1 MKRFPYVEDYL
12 EVINGDRDPVSGKL
26 LGLFNTTPPIINL
39 ARYDVNIIDSMSQ
52 NTQSGHALTDR
63 QAEIACKIILKYR
76 KQLAA
81 HSIDVTPIDSPVF
94 RIPLRTIDRR
104 KLMTMVD
111 NEIRLKFP
119 FVTELINQIRDMAKD
134 SQGHWRWNNASKEWC
149 LGLSETNLVAALG
162 IGRMHQFEIDP
173 ELLLLE
179 QKILD
184 LEAIPYEIKLVKQ
197 GDQVSITN
205 MPGSM
210 GNYIE
215 SSLGGLHT
223 DNLVT
228 LIDNSSILGYSVDR
242 VLEYTV
248 TKDHP
253 PRVFNFM
260 LGKEHRF
267 APGTED
273 STLFTDIIY
282 YAELTN
288 RWPIY
293 VYEPDMSDRLYKGFV
308 EKYFTPDQVYKST
321 NTKKQPEVEGK
332 RVIFFN
338 KYAANWDLG
347 IPLLLSSAGMMHGGE
362 KTMLL
367 QRAKKVVY
375 FAADV
380 YNNSNKGKRT

>member
-1 MKRFPYVEDYL
+1 MKQFSYVEDYL
-12 EVINGDRDPVSGKL
+12 EVINGDRDPVTGKIY
-26 LGLFNTTPPIINL
+26 GLFDSTPPIINL
-39 ARYDVNIIDSMSQ
+39 ARYDVNIIASMSG
-52 NTQSGHALTDR
+52 NTQTGTALTDR

-76 KQLAA
+76 KQLATR
-81 HSIDVTPIDSPVF
+81 SIDVTPVETPAF

-104 KLMTMVD
+104 KLVTLVD
-111 NEIRLKFP
+111 DEICLKFP
-119 FVTELINQIRDMAKD
+119 FETKLIDQVRDMTKD
-134 SQGHWRWNNASKEWC
+134 SQGHWRWSNSSKEWR
-149 LGLSETNLVAALG
+149 LGLTETNLVAALG
-162 IGRMHQFEIDP
+162 IGRIHQFEIDP

-184 LEAIPYEIKLVKQ
+184 LEAIPYEIKLVRNN
-197 GDQVSITN
+197 DQISITN
-205 MPGSM
+205 LPQSL

-215 SSLGGLHT
+215 TELGGLNNH
-223 DNLVT
+223 NVLR
-228 LIDNSSILGYSVDR
+228 LIDNASILGYAVDR
-242 VLEYTV
+242 MLEYTV

-253 PRVFNFM
+253 PRVFNLM

-267 APGTED
+267 PPGAD
-273 STLFTDIIY
+273 SGVLEDIIY
-282 YAELTN
+282 YAEITN

-293 VYEPDMSDRLYKGFV
+293 VYEPDMSDRLYKAFV
-308 EKYFTPDQVYKST
+308 EKYFTPDQVYRSI
-321 NTKKQPEVEGK
+321 NNKKQPDVEGK
-332 RVIFFN
+332 RVVFFN
-338 KYAANWDLG
+338 KYAANWNLD

>member
-12 EVINGDRDPVSGKL
+12 EVINGDRDPVTGKL

-81 HSIDVTPIDSPVF
+81 HSIDVAPIDSPVF

-104 KLMTMVD
+104 KLMTMVN
-111 NEIRLKFP
+111 NEICLKFP
-119 FVTELINQIRDMAKD
+119 FITELINQVREMAKD
-134 SQGHWRWNNASKEWC
+134 SQGHWRWVNASKEWRI
-149 LGLSETNLVAALG
+149 GLSETNLIAALG
-162 IGRMHQFEIDP
+162 LGRIHQFEIDP
-173 ELLLLE
+173 ELVLLE
-179 QKILD
+179 QKVLE
-184 LEAIPYEIKLVKQ
+184 LEAVPYEIKLVKH

-205 MPGSM
+205 MPASM
-210 GNYIE
+210 GDYIE
-215 SSLGGLHT
+215 SNLGGLNT

-253 PRVFNFM
+253 ARVFNLM

-267 APGTED
+267 SPGAD
-273 STLFTDIIY
+273 SGVLEDIIY
-282 YAELTN
+282 YAEITN

-293 VYEPDMSDRLYKGFV
+293 VYEPDMSDRLYKAFV
-308 EKYFTPDQVYKST
+308 EKYFDPDQVYKST
-321 NTKKQPEVEGK
+321 NVKKQPEIEGK
-332 RVIFFN
+332 RVVFFN
-338 KYAANWDLG
+338 KFSAHWDLD
-347 IPLLLSSAGMMHGGE
+347 IPLLISSAGMMHGGE

-375 FAADV
+375 FAAEV
-380 YNNSNKGKRT
+380 YNNTKGRRP

>member
-1 MKRFPYVEDYL
+1 MKQFPYVEDYL
-12 EVINGDRDPVSGKL
+12 EVINGDRDPVTGKVH
-26 LGLFNTTPPIINL
+26 GLFDSTPPIINL
-39 ARYDVNIIDSMSQ
+39 ARYDVNIVASMSG
-52 NTQSGHALTDR
+52 NTQTGNALTDR

-76 KQLAA
+76 KQLATR
-81 HSIDVTPIDSPVF
+81 SIDVTPVETPAF

-104 KLMTMVD
+104 KLMTLVD
-111 NEIRLKFP
+111 DEICLKFP
-119 FVTELINQIRDMAKD
+119 FETKLIDQVRDMTKD
-134 SQGHWRWNNASKEWC
+134 SQGHWRWSNATKEWR
-149 LGLSETNLVAALG
+149 LGLTETNLIAAVGLG
-162 IGRMHQFEIDP
+162 RINQFEIDP
-173 ELLLLE
+173 ELIELE
-179 QKILD
+179 QKILE
-184 LEAIPYEIKLVKQ
+184 LEAIPYEIKLVRNN
-197 GDQVSITN
+197 DQINITN
-205 MPGSM
+205 LPQSL

-215 SSLGGLHT
+215 TELGGL
-223 DNLVT
+223 NNNNVIR
-228 LIDNSSILGYSVDR
+228 LIDNASILGYSVDR

-253 PRVFNFM
+253 PRVFNLM

-293 VYEPDMSDRLYKGFV
+293 VYEPDMSDKLYKGFV

-321 NTKKQPEVEGK
+321 NNKKQPDIEGK
-332 RVIFFN
+332 RVVFFN
-338 KYAANWDLG
+338 KYAANWDLD

-375 FAADV
+375 FAAHV
-380 YNNSNKGKRT
+380 YNNAKGRQP